1 MMEIKFFTTFLP
13 LTLFLSGG
21 YQIDTCLPFSLYWW
35 HGFCSESE
43 QPNPTFPFL
52 KYHFHIFVQVPGL
65 PENPPNFL
73 VASDLNHHVTPVAVV
88 PDVVEDLV
96 DDSASEMGAAS
107 SQLADE
113 RERYIDQL
121 LAEIESLQVIK
132 SRVGDVTG
140 YAGLFAAITSLELG

>member
-1 MMEIKFFTTFLP
+1 M
-13 LTLFLSGG
+13 
-21 YQIDTCLPFSLYWW
+21 
-35 HGFCSESE
+35 
-43 QPNPTFPFL
+43 
-52 KYHFHIFVQVPGL
+52 PGL

-132 SRVGDVTG
+132 TRVGDVTMDG
-140 YAGLFAAITSLELG
+140 FSIGREFPVHFFERKGK

>member
-1 MMEIKFFTTFLP
+1 M
-13 LTLFLSGG
+13 LFN
-21 YQIDTCLPFSLYWW
+21 CLPS
-35 HGFCSESE
+35 S
-43 QPNPTFPFL
+43 TFPFL
-52 KYHFHIFVQVPGL
+52 QYHFHIFVQVPGL

-121 LAEIESLQVIK
+121 LAEIESLQVRK
-132 SRVGDVTG
+132 SRVDDVTAC
-140 YAGLFAAITSLELG
+140 AGFVDAITSLVVQDFPSVTVSRNIWPCLVFEGFFWKV

>member
-1 MMEIKFFTTFLP
+1 M
-13 LTLFLSGG
+13 
-21 YQIDTCLPFSLYWW
+21 
-35 HGFCSESE
+35 
-43 QPNPTFPFL
+43 
-52 KYHFHIFVQVPGL
+52 PGL

-140 YAGLFAAITSLELG
+140 YAGLFAAITSLELGYKISRL